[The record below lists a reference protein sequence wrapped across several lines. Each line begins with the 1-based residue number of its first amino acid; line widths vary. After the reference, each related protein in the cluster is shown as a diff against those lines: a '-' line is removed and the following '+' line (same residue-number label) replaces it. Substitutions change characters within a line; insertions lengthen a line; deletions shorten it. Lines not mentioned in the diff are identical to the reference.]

1 MQHEL
6 LWNVRRIY
14 PPFISSFSYWMHLV
28 MGGGLGF
35 GIQLSLTNYK
45 FPGDNCF
52 SGGLLGPDGTNW
64 HLGKWCKKAQ
74 RKESTTL
81 STGLQGSNA
90 STGNLIA
97 VGADGRGGRIK
108 VLRSLGQS
116 SSVGIS
122 SHSWFLLLQKQFSRV
137 HPWTESVK
145 WHSGLELCLWLHLKN
160 YLKVWFEFI
169 VFQDIE
175 DASSCAKKFKHV
187 AKTNSSHSQGCL
199 QIEHFFQ
206 RTGQWPMNI
215 VSRMSS
221 VLKNYGACFNLSQ
234 RSFVEILYL
243 SNKSWNIY

>member
-1 MQHEL
+1 MNAL
-6 LWNVRRIY
+6 GY
-14 PPFISSFSYWMHLV
+14 
-28 MGGGLGF
+28 GGGLGF

-122 SHSWFLLLQKQFSRV
+122 SHSWVLLLQKTIFTCSSMNWV
-137 HPWTESVK
+137 CEVTLWSWIVLVVTFK
-145 WHSGLELCLWLHLKN
+145 ELSKSMIWIYCFPGHWGC
-160 YLKVWFEFI
+160 FI
-169 VFQDIE
+169 L
-175 DASSCAKKFKHV
+175 CKKI
-187 AKTNSSHSQGCL
+187 Q
-199 QIEHFFQ
+199 
-206 RTGQWPMNI
+206 
-215 VSRMSS
+215 
-221 VLKNYGACFNLSQ
+221 ACC
-234 RSFVEILYL
+234 
-243 SNKSWNIY
+243 